1 MRTLFVVSG
10 LLFSTT
16 VALAAPGKWACNASG
31 YQRDFNGGIGR
42 RMTVNGPAA
51 NTEARARLLAMN
63 ACMGYGLSMCGVDS
77 CSQLPW

>member
-1 MRTLFVVSG
+1 MRTLFVLSFA
-10 LLFSTT
+10 FSTT
-16 VALAAPGKWACNASG
+16 TALAAPGQWTCNASG

-51 NTEARARLLAMN
+51 QTEAKARQLAMS

-77 CSQLPW
+77 CSKLPW